1 LARAVSRA
9 KHLKITTTEKGRTM
23 KRTLGLA
30 RATTMGLALAGL
42 ILFPGFKAKTLAM
55 PKGAPA
61 NTLHFRNPDKK
72 VDITVEIHGKI
83 EGHTVHSLEE
93 IVEEWLHAAHV
104 AVVNADGV
112 DILELHIRVDVDDDD
127 DDDDGVKD
135 ADDKDDDGNGD
146 GKGWHITSDCSDW
159 HEDHDAD
166 TLDAINDILHAMIND
181 FIDKFV
187 H

>member
-1 LARAVSRA
+1 
-9 KHLKITTTEKGRTM
+9 M

-30 RATTMGLALAGL
+30 RATMMGLALAGL

-72 VDITVEIHGKI
+72 VDITVEIHGKV
-83 EGHTVHSLEE
+83 EGHTIQSVEHL
-93 IVEEWLHAAHV
+93 IEEWLHAAHV

-112 DILELHIRVDVDDDD
+112 DILELHIVVEVHE
-127 DDDDGVKD
+127 GH
-135 ADDKDDDGNGD
+135 
-146 GKGWHITSDCSDW
+146 GWHIVSDCGEW

-166 TLDAINDILHAMIND
+166 TLDAIDEILHAMVND
-181 FIDKFV
+181 FIDHFV